1 MNDYS
6 ILKLLFLAEGE
17 NCGIG
22 VGLFERD
29 NGLLSLLELCPFG
42 DAGAADL
49 LITTDLFNLP
59 APRLANL
66 FTVLFGDA
74 IFDPFKSLDFILDL
88 AAIADCPTTA
98 AVFSPI

>member
-29 NGLLSLLELCPFG
+29 DGLLSLLELCPFG
-42 DAGAADL
+42 DADAVDL
-49 LITTDLFNLP
+49 LITMGLSL
-59 APRLANL
+59 LANL

-74 IFDPFKSLDFILDL
+74 IFDPIPFKSLDFILDL